1 MKTLDRMIE
10 HLEEEVE
17 GAREYAEKY
26 IDCRAKG
33 NIPRANK
40 YKEMAQDE
48 LKHAGYI
55 RDFAIADAEGI
66 KRVHTLTEEE
76 EHKWEHSHKK
86 LNDEIAMIQHLLSM

>member
-1 MKTLDRMIE
+1 MKILERMVE
-10 HLEEEVE
+10 ELEDEVC

-26 IDCRAKG
+26 IDSRAKG

-55 RDFAIADAEGI
+55 RDFAIADAESI
-66 KRVHTLTEEE
+66 KKVHTLTEEE

-86 LNDEIAMIQHLLSM
+86 LNNEIAMIQHLLSM

>member
-1 MKTLDRMIE
+1 MKTLDRMIDD
-10 HLEEEVE
+10 LEEEVE